1 MIIFKNV
8 NKIYNDDFHAVDT
21 INLHIKEGELIALIG
36 PSGSGKSTTMKM
48 INRLIEP
55 TSGSIFIHG
64 KDIGE
69 QDPVVLRRNIGYV
82 IQHIGLL
89 PHMTIGDNIALVP
102 KLKKWDRAR
111 CDKRVNE
118 LLEMVG
124 LPAEEYRNRFP
135 AELSGGQQQRVG
147 VIRALAGD
155 PTIVLM
161 DEPFSALDPI
171 SREQLQDD
179 LLALQTKIRKTIVF
193 VTHDIDE
200 AIKLGDRIG
209 IMQNGKLIQFDTPEQ
224 ILRHP
229 VNEFVKTFIGADRI
243 NQLETLPTIEEVMI
257 RPISSLPKRGLAE
270 SLTKMRKYK
279 IDSLLIIDKNAT
291 FLGVAGVR
299 EIQKNF
305 ANENMVLEDVMDKEV
320 PTVNLSQQLADAV
333 NLISEHHVASLPVID
348 DNNKLKGLITRASL
362 VDVMANQ
369 LRSNN
374 DGVLEVGGEL

>member
-8 NKIYNDDFHAVDT
+8 SKIYNDNFHAVDT
-21 INLHIKEGELIALIG
+21 IDLHIKEGELVALIG

-55 TSGSIFIHG
+55 TSGSILIDG
-64 KDIGE
+64 KDIGD
-69 QDPVVLRRNIGYV
+69 QDPVMLRRSIGYV

-89 PHMTIGDNIALVP
+89 PHMTIGKNIALVP
-102 KLKKWDRAR
+102 KLKKWDKAR
-111 CDKRVNE
+111 CDKRVDE

-124 LPAEEYRNRFP
+124 LPAKEYKNRFP

-155 PTIVLM
+155 PPIVLM

-171 SREQLQDD
+171 SREQLQDELLD
-179 LLALQTKIRKTIVF
+179 LQSKIRKTIVF

-200 AIKLGDRIG
+200 AIKLADRIG

-229 VNEFVKTFIGADRI
+229 VNEFVKSFIGADRV
-243 NQLETLPTIEEVMI
+243 NQLESLPTIEEVMI
-257 RPISSLPKRGLAE
+257 RPISSFPNRGLAE
-270 SLTKMRKYK
+270 SLTKMSKYR
-279 IDSLLIIDKNAT
+279 INSLLIVDKSRT
-291 FLGVAGVR
+291 FLGIAGMR

-305 ANENMVLEDVMDKEV
+305 QNETMILEDVMNKEV
-320 PTVNLSQQLADAV
+320 PTVKLSQPLDDAI
-333 NLISEHHVASLPVID
+333 NLISEHRAASLPVLD
-348 DNNKLKGLITRASL
+348 DNHKLKGLITQASL
-362 VDVMANQ
+362 LDVMANQ
-369 LRSNN
+369 LRTNN
-374 DGVLEVGGEL
+374 DGVGGEKA

>member
-89 PHMTIGDNIALVP
+89 PHMTIGENIALVP

-171 SREQLQDD
+171 SREQLQDE

-209 IMQNGKLIQFDTPEQ
+209 IMQDGKLIQFDTPEQ

-257 RPISSLPKRGLAE
+257 RPISSFPKRGLAE

-279 IDSLLIIDKNAT
+279 IDSLLVIDKSAT

-305 ANENMVLEDVMDKEV
+305 ANEKMVLEDVMDKEA
-320 PTVNLSQQLADAV
+320 PTVNLSQQLADAI

-374 DGVLEVGGEL
+374 DEVVEVGGEL